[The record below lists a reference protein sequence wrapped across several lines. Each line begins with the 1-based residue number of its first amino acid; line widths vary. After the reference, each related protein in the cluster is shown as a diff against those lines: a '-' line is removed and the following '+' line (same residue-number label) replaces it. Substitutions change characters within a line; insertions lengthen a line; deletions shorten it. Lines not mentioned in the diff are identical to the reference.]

1 MGQIER
7 HDDWNRNKSHGN
19 LNSNRQDQLLVEV
32 ASDDRRVQFAVEGH
46 VTVGQVKRQA
56 LVEMQ
61 IPAQNPERYLV
72 IGGNRQPLED
82 NQLLQ
87 DMLKRGEPLEFRLIP
102 QVAFGWKK
110 MLMYLFM
117 RVRCLIHC

>member
-7 HDDWNRNKSHGN
+7 HDDRNRNKLQGN
-19 LNSNRQDQLLVEV
+19 ITSSKQDRLLVEV

-46 VTVGQVKRQA
+46 ETVDQVKRQA
-56 LVEMQ
+56 LTEMQ
-61 IPAQNPERYLV
+61 IPAPNPERYIV
-72 IGGNRQPLED
+72 IGANRQPLED
-82 NQLLQ
+82 NQLLH

-110 MLMYLFM
+110 MLMSLFR